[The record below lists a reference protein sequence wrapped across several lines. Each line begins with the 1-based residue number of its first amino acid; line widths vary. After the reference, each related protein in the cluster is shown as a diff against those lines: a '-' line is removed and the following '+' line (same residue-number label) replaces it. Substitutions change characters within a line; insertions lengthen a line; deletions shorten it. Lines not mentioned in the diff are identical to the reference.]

1 MPEALETPPAGSDIS
16 SGGIAGMME
25 QLDRAVAMDSGKPAA
40 PAAPAPPEPPAPA
53 KPAELAAPAAPAKPA
68 AKADPAPA
76 ADPTPKPN
84 EEPDWSK
91 APQKWHKIYEDHKA
105 KTTGT
110 IRSLEEKVKALES
123 KRVEAP
129 GDAAKI
135 AAYEKQIEDI
145 RKEAISA
152 KQRLAEV
159 DFTKSDEYKT
169 NFVDRAQRIWTKAVQ
184 LVTQLK
190 VTDAEGNQ
198 RPATQADFDAIRTA
212 PEHLRAYKAK
222 ELFGDDIDPH
232 AITKYADAIDQ
243 VREEAD
249 LAVAKHAANHEQ
261 TATQRA
267 AEARKGQESYQAQ
280 YQSALKAIQDNPEY
294 GQWFRPD
301 ENNPEESKLLQDGFD
316 EIEKVTTALAEMPAD
331 AQAAYAAVFRARA
344 AAMPRL
350 LVAHNRVKAELE
362 AVKAELTKLRGKDP
376 GNIGKGGGE
385 TPSAEGPQGIAA
397 MAALFDKSD

>member
-1 MPEALETPPAGSDIS
+1 MPEAIEALPVDP

-25 QLDRAVAMDSGKPAA
+25 QLDRAVAMDSGKAA
-40 PAAPAPPEPPAPA
+40 PAAPAPAEPP
-53 KPAELAAPAAPAKPA
+53 KPDEPAAQAKPA
-68 AKADPAPA
+68 AKAEPAPPA
-76 ADPTPKPN
+76 ETAPKAG
-84 EEPDWSK
+84 EEPDWTK

-110 IRSLEEKVKALES
+110 IRSLEEKVKALE
-123 KRVEAP
+123 KKPVESP

-145 RKEAISA
+145 RKEATSA

-159 DFTKSDEYKT
+159 DFTKSDEYNA
-169 NFVDRAQRIWTKAVQ
+169 NFVQRAQRIWTKAVQ

-190 VTDAEGNQ
+190 VTDADGNQ
-198 RPATQADFDAIRTA
+198 RQATTADFETIRNA

-222 ELFGDDIDPH
+222 ELFGDEIDPH
-232 AITKYADAIDQ
+232 AITKYADMIDQ
-243 VREEAD
+243 VKEESDIAI
-249 LAVAKHAANHEQ
+249 AKHAETHEQ

-267 AEARKGQESYQAQ
+267 AEARKGQESYQTQ
-280 YQSALKAIQDNPEY
+280 YQSALKAIQENPEY
-294 GQWFRPD
+294 GQWFRAD

-316 EIEKVTTALAEMPAD
+316 EIEKVTTALAEMPPD

-362 AVKAELTKLRGKDP
+362 AVKTELSKLRGKDP
-376 GNIGKGGGE
+376 GNIGKGGGDA
-385 TPSAEGPQGIAA
+385 PKAEGPQGIAA
-397 MAALFDKSD
+397 MAAMFDKG

>member
-1 MPEALETPPAGSDIS
+1 MPGEIDSPPVSDIA

-25 QLDRAVAMDSGKPAA
+25 QLDRAVAMDSGKPATPTTPSGDPPA
-40 PAAPAPPEPPAPA
+40 PAAPA
-53 KPAELAAPAAPAKPA
+53 KPADPAAPAKPA
-68 AKADPAPA
+68 AKVDPAPPADPAP
-76 ADPTPKPN
+76 KPG

-110 IRSLEEKVKALES
+110 IRSLEEKVKALEG
-123 KRVEAP
+123 KRVESP

-135 AAYEKQIEDI
+135 AAYEKQIEEI
-145 RKEAISA
+145 RKESLTA

-159 DFTKSDEYKT
+159 DYTKSDEYKEK
-169 NFVDRAQRIWTKAVQ
+169 FADRAQRIWTKAVQ

-198 RPATQADFDAIRTA
+198 RPATASDFDAIRTA
-212 PEHLRAYKAK
+212 PEHLRAFKAR
-222 ELFGDDIDPH
+222 ELFGDDIDPN
-232 AITKYADAIDQ
+232 AVTKYVDAIDQ

-249 LAVAKHAANHEQ
+249 IAVSRHAQAIEQ
-261 TATQRA
+261 TTAQKA
-267 AEARKGQESYQAQ
+267 AEARKGQESYQTQ
-280 YQSALKAIQDNPEY
+280 YQSALKSIQENPEY
-294 GQWFRPD
+294 GQWFRAD

-316 EIEKVTTALAEMPAD
+316 EIEKVTTALADMPPD

-362 AVKAELTKLRGKDP
+362 AVKIELSKLRGKDP

-385 TPSAEGPQGIAA
+385 APKAEGPQGIAA
-397 MAALFDKSD
+397 MAAMFDKE

>member
-1 MPEALETPPAGSDIS
+1 MPGEIDSPPVSDLAG
-16 SGGIAGMME
+16 GGIAGMME
-25 QLDRAVAMDSGKPAA
+25 QLDRAVAMDTGKPAA
-40 PAAPAPPEPPAPA
+40 PAAPAPADPPAPA
-53 KPAELAAPAAPAKPA
+53 KPAEPPAPAKPA

-76 ADPTPKPN
+76 EPAPKPG

-110 IRSLEEKVKALES
+110 IRSLEEKVKALEG

-145 RKEAISA
+145 RKEALTT

-159 DFTKSDEYKT
+159 DYTKSDEYREKFT
-169 NFVDRAQRIWTKAVQ
+169 DRAQRIWTKAVQ
-184 LVTQLK
+184 LVKQLK
-190 VTDAEGNQ
+190 VTDSEGNQ
-198 RPATQADFDAIRTA
+198 RPATQDDFESIRTA
-212 PEHLRAYKAK
+212 PEHLRSFKAK
-222 ELFGDDIDPH
+222 ELFGEDIDPN

-249 LAVAKHAANHEQ
+249 LAVARHAQTIEQ
-261 TATQRA
+261 TTTQRA
-267 AEARKGQESYQAQ
+267 AEARKGQESYQTQ
-280 YQSALKAIQDNPEY
+280 YQSALKAIQDNPDY
-294 GQWFRPD
+294 GTWFKPD
-301 ENNPEESKLLQDGFD
+301 ENDPEASKLLQDGFD
-316 EIEKVTTALAEMPAD
+316 EIEKVTAALNEMPTD

-362 AVKAELTKLRGKDP
+362 AVKTELAKLRGKDP

-385 TPSAEGPQGIAA
+385 APSPSGPQGIAE
-397 MAALFDKSD
+397 MAAAFDKE

>member
-1 MPEALETPPAGSDIS
+1 MPAEIDSPPTDIT

-25 QLDRAVAMDSGKPAA
+25 QLDRAVAMDSGKPAPA
-40 PAAPAPPEPPAPA
+40 PATPAETPAAPTKAEAP
-53 KPAELAAPAAPAKPA
+53 AAPAAPAKPA

-76 ADPTPKPN
+76 EPAPKPG

-135 AAYEKQIEDI
+135 EAYEKQIEEI
-145 RKEAISA
+145 RKDSASA
-152 KQRLAEV
+152 KQLLAEL

-169 NFVDRAQRIWTKAVQ
+169 QFIDRAHRIWAKAVQ

-190 VTDAEGNQ
+190 VTDAEGNVRQ
-198 RPATQADFDAIRTA
+198 ATQADFDTIRNF
-212 PEHLRAYKAK
+212 PEHLRYAKAR
-222 ELFGDDIDPH
+222 EIFGDEIDPH
-232 AITKYADAIDQ
+232 SITKYADAIDS
-243 VREEAD
+243 VKEDAD
-249 LAVAKHAANHEQ
+249 LAVARHAQTHEQ
-261 TATQRA
+261 SAVQKA
-267 AEARKGQESYQAQ
+267 AEARQGQESYKTQ
-280 YQSALKAIQDNPEY
+280 YESAIKAIQENPDY
-294 GQWFRPD
+294 GIWFKPD
-301 ENNPEESKLLQDGFD
+301 ENDPEASKLLQDGFE
-316 EIEKVTTALAEMPAD
+316 EIEKVTAALPNMPMD

-350 LVAHNRVKAELE
+350 LVAHNRIKAEFE
-362 AVKAELTKLRGKDP
+362 AVKAELDKLRGKDP

-385 TPSAEGPQGIAA
+385 PHSSEGPKGISE
-397 MAALFDKSD
+397 MAAAFDKE

>member
-1 MPEALETPPAGSDIS
+1 MSEEIDSPLLSDIAD
-16 SGGIAGMME
+16 GGMAGMLA
-25 QLDRAVAMDSGKPAA
+25 QLDRAVAIDSGKPLPPEAPSKESPAIPPKPEA
-40 PAAPAPPEPPAPA
+40 PAVPSAPA
-53 KPAELAAPAAPAKPA
+53 KPAT
-68 AKADPAPA
+68 KADAPPAEA
-76 ADPTPKPN
+76 VLKTG

-110 IRSLEEKVKALES
+110 IRSLEEKVRALES

-135 AAYEKQIEDI
+135 EAYEKQIEEI
-145 RKEAISA
+145 RKEALTT

-159 DFTKSDEYKT
+159 DFTKSDEYKEKFT
-169 NFVDRAQRIWTKAVQ
+169 DRAERIWTKAVQ
-184 LVTQLK
+184 LVKQLK

-198 RPATQADFDAIRTA
+198 RPAVAADFDAIRTA
-212 PEHLRAYKAK
+212 PEQLRSFKAK
-222 ELFGDDIDPH
+222 ELFGDDIDPN

-249 LAVAKHAANHEQ
+249 LAVARHSKTIEQ
-261 TATQRA
+261 TTIQKA
-267 AEARKGQESYQAQ
+267 AEARKGQESYQTQ

-294 GQWFRPD
+294 GTWFKPD
-301 ENNPEESKLLQDGFD
+301 ENDPEATKLLQDGFD
-316 EIEKVTTALAEMPAD
+316 EIEKVTAELPNLPVD

-350 LVAHNRVKAELE
+350 LVAHNRIKAEFETVKAEL
-362 AVKAELTKLRGKDP
+362 AKLRGKDP
-376 GNIGKGGGE
+376 GNIGKGSGE
-385 TPSAEGPQGIAA
+385 PPTPDGPKGIVE
-397 MAALFDKSD
+397 MASVFDRE